1 MLPLFEPVLLL
12 YTPVMLGL
20 LGVALVAIAG
30 MAAVVGLVIR
40 ADRDQ
45 ARRRATVT
53 PIHSHLP
60 EAA

>member
-1 MLPLFEPVLLL
+1 MLPLFDPVLLL
-12 YTPVMLGL
+12 YAPVALGL
-20 LGVALVAIAG
+20 VGVAAVAVAA

-40 ADRDQ
+40 ADRDR

-53 PIHSHLP
+53 PIRAYLS

>member
-20 LGVALVAIAG
+20 LGVAAVAG